1 MTTIPNSRSYRTT
14 GKSSTSS
21 STHQS
26 SKSSTAQPDSQ
37 GGVNLWPWAIYAGAV
52 IAFPV
57 PTLAI
62 TALWL
67 WNT

>member
-1 MTTIPNSRSYRTT
+1 MATIPNSRSYRTT
-14 GKSSTSS
+14 GKSSRSS

-26 SKSSTAQPDSQ
+26 SKGSSAQPDSQ
-37 GGVNLWPWAIYAGAV
+37 GGGSFWPWAIYAGAV

-67 WNT
+67 WNS